1 MAKII
6 YKEGC
11 ESQNRLES
19 IEGIEIEMLNGQKA
33 LIYPK
38 YSKKTLLNDHAA
50 WNAESLKTE
59 IKALKFEDIK
69 GATNDLLRA
78 GSDAAKFV
86 RQFRSEK
93 FGEFN
98 IPTLLA
104 AGEILDQKGD
114 IDSLAKA
121 IEGAD
126 LLTDYG
132 SGLWSCCR
140 YSSYLAWFA
149 FGHYGFFYNYFNFL
163 FYELSAVPVSL
174 YY

>member
-11 ESQNRLES
+11 EGQNRLES
-19 IEGIEIEMLNGQKA
+19 IEGIEIELLNTKRV
-33 LIYPK
+33 LVYPK
-38 YSKKTLLNDHAA
+38 YSKKALLDVPGA
-50 WNAESLKTE
+50 WSASPIKTE
-59 IKALKFEDIK
+59 IKALKFEDAK

-86 RQFRSEK
+86 RLFRSEK

-132 SGLWSCCR
+132 SFLWSCCR
-140 YSSYLAWFA
+140 GSSYGAWYALGGF
-149 FGHYGFFYNYFNFL
+149 GFFYYVDLYFEF
-163 FYELSAVPVSL
+163 SAVPVSL